1 MNYKCAGVL
10 GLSVFMLF
18 GVLTTNTMYSDFAGL
33 LAYAFIF
40 AGIPYTFYKTF
51 PSKAGLLIA
60 IALPIALGMSWG
72 RWVDFL
78 IQQKL
83 NREGI
88 TTTGIVIA
96 AWESR
101 TRNGGKEKL
110 YNASFGSPSGD
121 IQTSTYENIKDLRK
135 GDTVT
140 VRYAFSNP
148 RIYKIEGLDD

>member
-1 MNYKCAGVL
+1 MNYKWAGIL
-10 GLSVFMLF
+10 ALSTFILF
-18 GVLTTNTMYSDFAGL
+18 GILTTNTISSDFAGL

-51 PSKAGLLIA
+51 PSRIGLLIA

-78 IQQKL
+78 VQRQLKK
-83 NREGI
+83 EGI
-88 TTTGIVIA
+88 ATTGIVIA

-101 TRNGGKEKL
+101 TRHNGKEKL
-110 YNASFGSPSGD
+110 YKASFRSPSGD
-121 IQTSTYENIKDLRK
+121 IQTSSYRNTKDLQK
-135 GDTVT
+135 GDSVI

-148 RIYKIEGLDD
+148 NIYKIEGLDN